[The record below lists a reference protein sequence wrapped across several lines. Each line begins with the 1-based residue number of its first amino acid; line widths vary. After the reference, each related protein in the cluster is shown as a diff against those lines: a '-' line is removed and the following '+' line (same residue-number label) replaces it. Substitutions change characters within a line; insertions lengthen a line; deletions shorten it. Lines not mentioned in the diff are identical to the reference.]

1 MPQRNGRGKRQPKHE
16 RRTRWNVALAI
27 AGRTT
32 GEVARTFRVSKTM
45 LNETLAGRRVSAPLN
60 QKIDAFI
67 ARHAPSGSGERGA
80 A

>member
-1 MPQRNGRGKRQPKHE
+1 MPQKTERGKRQPKNE

-67 ARHAPSGSGERGA
+67 ARYSSTGERGA